1 MWISPI
7 GCGWMPWLDLFWM
20 NLTGCS
26 CRLTCATSSKS
37 SWRFWRALAL
47 CRDLPTPVC
56 LLRKASPWFSIQS
69 ITCNTQTNNPFSA
82 GTKHHNTELK
92 ESLSSELLFSLVHSI
107 DVTYREPV
115 ILENTHIHMHTQANT
130 QCLWLLAYSHGQMKG
145 EWSISI
151 GFLSNSD
158 STTFSSSLRTLCC
171 KKKKRNVQRLLF
183 YN

>member
-7 GCGWMPWLDLFWM
+7 GCGWLPWLDLFWM
-20 NLTGCS
+20 NLIGCS

-69 ITCNTQTNNPFSA
+69 ITCNTQTNTIHSMQGQNITIQSW
-82 GTKHHNTELK
+82 KC
-92 ESLSSELLFSLVHSI
+92 LSSELLFSQVHSI

-115 ILENTHIHMHTQANT
+115 IQENTHIHMHTQANT
-130 QCLWLLAYSHGQMKG
+130 QCLWLLTYSHGHMKG

-151 GFLSNSD
+151 GFLSNND
-158 STTFSSSLRTLCC
+158 STTLFHHPYGHSVANNIPPVTSSG
-171 KKKKRNVQRLLF
+171 
-183 YN
+183 